1 MSPEKTY
8 LISFSPSE
16 AKNQRKIPPAGEMSA
31 QQTKGGRGSP
41 SELSLTE
48 EGLNSYSQYN
58 SVQDFSGSTVF
69 PEEAR

>member
-1 MSPEKTY
+1 
-8 LISFSPSE
+8 
-16 AKNQRKIPPAGEMSA
+16 MSA